1 MTNASPYRWK
11 RRIVQLSTLIL
22 IALVPASGL
31 LRIDLTTASF
41 FILGHQIWWSS
52 FTLIFGLALVLAT
65 APILTYM
72 TIGTVWCGWACPQN
86 LLAEWANNLTH
97 RLLGKRASVAVGG
110 DGLKVAAAKNK
121 LLNWAILGISFLA
134 ASVFLA
140 LIPFLFFYTPT
151 EVWEMVTYR
160 NPEKLSPL
168 IVYLIM
174 VFLVFI
180 DIAVLRY
187 FVCDYVC
194 FYRMGQRIFKTHDA
208 LHVTYDAARSPDC
221 TKCNYC
227 ATVCITNIQPTHI
240 KPDDICINCGVC
252 IDACDRLHHQSA
264 MPGLLKFELSSNP
277 ANTTRQQNK
286 ISLLL
291 KKNGGLITLLSA
303 GIAMTVWGIVTQPKE
318 FPKIPLAVQQKAR
331 EVARICNAQC
341 VQQQS
346 SCKNRSI
353 EGCYRAAACRCAC
366 TLQHDPT
373 NAARNEWE
381 QCAERNSALAAVEHN
396 KASPV
401 PQTRPDRSSP
411 QD

>member
-1 MTNASPYRWK
+1 MTDTSPYRRK
-11 RRIVQLSTLIL
+11 RRLVQLSTLIL
-22 IALVPASGL
+22 IALVPATGL

-52 FTLIFGLALVLAT
+52 FTLVFGLALILAT

-72 TIGTVWCGWACPQN
+72 TVGTVWCGWACPQN

-97 RLLGKRASVAVGG
+97 RLLGKRASVEVGSE
-110 DGLKVAAAKNK
+110 GLKVAAAKNK
-121 LLNWAILGISFLA
+121 LLNWAILGTSFLL
-134 ASVFLA
+134 ASLFLA

-151 EVWEMVTYR
+151 AVWEMVTYR

-208 LHVTYDAARSPDC
+208 LHVTYDATRSPDC

-240 KPDDICINCGVC
+240 KPDDICINCGEC
-252 IDACDRLHHQSA
+252 IDACDRLHKKSA
-264 MPGLLKFELSSNP
+264 VPGLLTFELSSTS
-277 ANTTRQQNK
+277 ANTTRQQNR
-286 ISLLL
+286 IGLLL
-291 KKNGGLITLLSA
+291 KKNRLLIALLSA

-318 FPKIPLAVQQKAR
+318 LPKIPPAVQQKAR
-331 EVARICNAQC
+331 DVARICNAQC

-346 SCKNRSI
+346 ACKQHSI

-366 TLQHDPT
+366 TLQNDPT
-373 NAARNEWE
+373 NAARDEWK
-381 QCAERNSALAAVEHN
+381 QCAERNSTLAAVEHN
-396 KASPV
+396 RAFPV
-401 PQTRPDRSSP
+401 PQPRPDRYSP
-411 QD
+411 QN